1 MRVRHHLSAAAVLAL
16 CLVLALL
23 LLLQRHSRQS
33 EQISQFELNVE
44 RISRDCG
51 GLLAISQDML
61 LHNSASAARRWQALH
76 ADLTRSLS
84 AVDGPLSELQ
94 DDVDNLSEVVQGL
107 PELFSAVEANLADA
121 ETATSKPRQA
131 LLADHLVSEIRLISD
146 GAFDLVERI
155 GDLRR
160 AQDAVQRRATLGA
173 TAVLAVLMLAIGVL
187 VWRRV
192 LRPMAALESAA
203 EAVRSGQLASRSN
216 YRASDEFGSLSRAF
230 DNMTQALQERNE
242 SLDAARRDMK
252 NILDAIPSLVG
263 YWDPALRN
271 RFANQAFRAWFGI
284 DPERMRDMPISQ
296 LMGDH
301 YTAQLPQI
309 EAVLRGQARVFEAAI
324 PGLGGQGLRQVLVHL
339 LPDRVDGQVLG
350 FYAILH
356 DITAAKL
363 AERKL
368 QQANDRFNIA
378 ADSANIGVW
387 EFDPLAKTLLCDARM
402 HRLYGRTGQGMDE
415 GAGAGEGEPAAPWQ
429 ASVHPDDQRAT
440 VAVMAAALRGERD
453 FDPEF
458 RILWPNGETRHLKAS
473 ARVVRDA
480 SGAAL
485 RMTGVNIDITER
497 KRAEIELHETTALLQ
512 AVLDAAS
519 EVAIVAVKLD
529 GVVALFNH
537 GAERMLG
544 YRSDEVVGIAPAL
557 LTLHDRDELRAS
569 AAALS
574 ARLGQRVPSG
584 MVAIHPAMLG
594 QPHEWT
600 YRRKDGSRVP
610 VSLVVTAMQ
619 GDDGAVSGYL
629 GVAHDI
635 TRQRQHEDSLRLAM
649 HASQR
654 ANQAKSQFLANMSHE
669 IRTPMNAVIGLSYLL
684 GRTLLDEPQ
693 AALLDKLKVSSEL
706 LLALLN
712 DILDLSKIEAG
723 ELHLH
728 SAAFNLRHLLSDLSA
743 VAAAQAEAKGIEF
756 NLDLPDDLSV
766 ALAGDALRLAQ
777 VLGNLLSNAIKF
789 TERGAVT
796 LRVRELAE
804 SDGQVRLHLAVQ
816 DSGIGIAPEVQARL
830 FQPFLQADPSIT
842 RRYGGSGLG
851 LSIVKRLVGLMGGEV
866 SLRSTP
872 GLGSEFGIV
881 LGLARDSTPAP
892 LRVAAALPGQPGLP
906 GVHVLVVDDSDIN
919 RFVAE
924 RILLLEG
931 ARVTLC
937 SNGQEAIECLQAA
950 AHGIDVVLMDLQMPV
965 LDGYQAT
972 QRLRSELGLVALPVI
987 ALTAGALSDERQRA
1001 AACGMIDFVSKP
1013 FDPRDLVR
1021 CIQRHVPTRPGPRA
1035 RLIAAAPAGPAAQS
1049 ATGLPGPAWPRITGI
1064 DTADA
1069 FDRLVG
1075 DWALFR
1081 SMLKRL
1087 INEFA
1092 DIGAADGGP
1101 DPCPRDTLAGR
1112 LHKLRGGASMLGA
1125 KVIAQLAGDAEAACR
1140 AQQPERSA
1148 RLLRG
1153 LGQHLQQ
1160 LKRDAAPLLD
1170 TLAGAPCGDASQPL
1184 DRSTLQSLIKL
1195 LRQHSLAALDQ
1206 FSAAAAPLQ
1215 RLLDAPAFER
1225 LREHIDNLEFDAAA
1239 SLLASARLGAADTP
1253 PPGTQQVVTHID

>member
-33 EQISQFELNVE
+33 EQISRFELNVE

-635 TRQRQHEDSLRLAM
+635 TRQRQHEDSLRLA
-649 HASQR
+649 
-654 ANQAKSQFLANMSHE
+654 
-669 IRTPMNAVIGLSYLL
+669 
-684 GRTLLDEPQ
+684 
-693 AALLDKLKVSSEL
+693 
-706 LLALLN
+706 
-712 DILDLSKIEAG
+712 
-723 ELHLH
+723 
-728 SAAFNLRHLLSDLSA
+728 
-743 VAAAQAEAKGIEF
+743 
-756 NLDLPDDLSV
+756 
-766 ALAGDALRLAQ
+766 Q

-1013 FDPRDLVR
+1013 FDPRELVR